1 MNIVAKDK
9 FEIVNEAIK
18 ELKRNKDSCQ
28 TRSELLHILKDKTSE
43 YMMEA
48 LEIEAEHREHELK
61 VLNRLMT
68 ERSEINIARCR
79 GRDSNE

>member
-18 ELKRNKDSCQ
+18 ELEKTTTSYQSRI
-28 TRSELLHILKDKTSE
+28 EVLHMLKDRTSE

-48 LEIEAEHREHELK
+48 LENEAEHREHELK
-61 VLNRLMT
+61 VLDRLMR
-68 ERSEINIARCR
+68 ERSEIRVDKCK
-79 GRDSNE
+79 GRDS